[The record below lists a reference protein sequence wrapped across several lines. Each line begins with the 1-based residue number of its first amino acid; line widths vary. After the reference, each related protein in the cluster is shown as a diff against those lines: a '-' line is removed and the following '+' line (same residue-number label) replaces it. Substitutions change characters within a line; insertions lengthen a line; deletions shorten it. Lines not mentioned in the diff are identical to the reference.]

1 MLWYKFLGA
10 LDLGLLTGFV
20 YRLCFVVKLLFLRR
34 SSLDFESIM
43 NAIIIAL
50 EPCYALLIPSVSV
63 EPSFVIII
71 QLFNYNSLF
80 LLLWS
85 IKL

>member
-1 MLWYKFLGA
+1 M
-10 LDLGLLTGFV
+10 
-20 YRLCFVVKLLFLRR
+20 YRLCFIVKLLFLRR
-34 SSLDFESIM
+34 FSLDYGSIM

-50 EPCYALLIPSVSV
+50 APCYARLIPSVSV

-80 LLLWS
+80 LL
-85 IKL
+85 

>member
-1 MLWYKFLGA
+1 MGI
-10 LDLGLLTGFV
+10 LTDFV
-20 YRLCFVVKLLFLRR
+20 YRLCFIVKLLFLRR
-34 SSLDFESIM
+34 FNLDYGSIM

-50 EPCYALLIPSVSV
+50 APCYAQLIPSVSV

-80 LLLWS
+80 LL
-85 IKL
+85 